1 MSAAAAPFTD
11 GEAADA
17 GPGESFD
24 DDDGDEDA
32 TGASIEW
39 VVRTAVEVGREV
51 GPCGRPD
58 GIAGSVYVGVVV
70 VAAGEEMRVM
80 MRGSDLGSVAA
91 WFGARMQAT

>member
-1 MSAAAAPFTD
+1 MSAAAATFAD
-11 GEAADA
+11 AEAGEA

-24 DDDGDEDA
+24 DDDDDA

-58 GIAGSVYVGVVV
+58 GIAACV
-70 VAAGEEMRVM
+70 
-80 MRGSDLGSVAA
+80 
-91 WFGARMQAT
+91 

>member
-1 MSAAAAPFTD
+1 MSAAAATFAD
-11 GEAADA
+11 AEAGEA

-24 DDDGDEDA
+24 DNDDA

-58 GIAGSVYVGVVV
+58 GIAGSV
-70 VAAGEEMRVM
+70 
-80 MRGSDLGSVAA
+80 
-91 WFGARMQAT
+91 